1 MGKRFENTKTSA
13 NLLTAFA
20 GESMARNKY
29 TFFAS
34 AARKEGYE
42 EIARIFEETAANE
55 KEHAEIWFKLMEQ
68 LGSTEFNLKSAS
80 EGEHY
85 EWSDM
90 YKTFAQDARDENFH
104 DVAALFENTAKVEK
118 LHEDRFNECLK
129 KVQDKT
135 VFTSRETVKWKCLN
149 CGFEL
154 EGKEP
159 PEVCPLCAH
168 PKAYFKNENCSQ

>member
-1 MGKRFENTKTSA
+1 MANRFENTKTSA
-13 NLLTAFA
+13 NLVTAFA

-34 AARKEGYE
+34 AAKKEGYE
-42 EIARIFEETAANE
+42 EIAKIFEETAANE

-68 LGSTEFNLKSAS
+68 LGSTEFNLKSAA

-90 YKTFAQDARDENFH
+90 YKTFAEEAKEENYP
-104 DVAALFENTAKVEK
+104 DVAALFERAAAVEK
-118 LHEDRFNECLK
+118 LHEERFNAFLQK
-129 KVQDKT
+129 IKDHT
-135 VFTSRETVKWKCLN
+135 VFSSSTPIKWKCLN
-149 CGFEL
+149 CGYEL

-168 PKAYFKNENCSQ
+168 PKAYFKPEN